1 MVDDIIGGQ
10 AKILLADGFKDFINN
25 DKTIG
30 DKRSR
35 PNDDASIPTVFY
47 SGGSDMVTVSK
58 TTTIK
63 EAVEVNA
70 HQMKRH
76 NNGILRNSQ
85 IHYPGEN
92 KNEDMGE
99 MQNQKFNKKKNQ
111 KKGDKG
117 SDRT

>member
-1 MVDDIIGGQ
+1 LVDDIIGGQ

-30 DKRSR
+30 GKRSR

-47 SGGSDMVTVSK
+47 SGGGEVSE

-76 NNGILRNSQ
+76 NNGILRNS
-85 IHYPGEN
+85 
-92 KNEDMGE
+92 
-99 MQNQKFNKKKNQ
+99 
-111 KKGDKG
+111 
-117 SDRT
+117 